1 MTFQQFALNNII
13 RSKRTYVAHFLSSAF
28 SVMVFFMYSLLVFH
42 PDLQGELTTV
52 SVTLSALGKM
62 GMQTSQYVI
71 FIFSFFCLLYSVSV
85 FLKTRKK
92 EFGSLMLQGM
102 SPRQLHQ
109 LVFLENMLIGI
120 TAIVCG
126 ILMGLILAK
135 LILIISSNILGIHK
149 GLTFYVPITAI
160 LMTFGAFLLL
170 FLAISL
176 LTLRIVKVGKIIE
189 LLRSEEKPRSEPKAS
204 IVLSLLAIILIIVG
218 YELEFY
224 FTLHQNLIFLIPTG
238 VVLVIIG
245 TYFIFTQFS
254 VYILYKLKRKE
265 AIFLKRLNLLTIS
278 ELIYRM
284 RDNAIM
290 FFLVAII
297 SAVSF
302 TGIGTFMALGN
313 PGLSEMTNPFAFTY
327 QSSLKNKQ
335 EETHVQEINN
345 KLKENHFSYRE
356 ATATPKETENNLIV
370 FSLTDFNSIA
380 NALGKPRESL
390 TNDNETIVVP
400 ITVTQQKKFR
410 KKESIS
416 KTIDLIQGDLDIQ
429 FRVKKTVPY
438 IGWDGQVSGKT
449 MIVVSDN
456 MYEKIPSWS
465 RDKTDLRKY
474 HVFTVKDWEKSKE
487 VASELEHSIPMD
499 EKGDYFLSSL
509 VRQWL
514 SDKQENGI
522 LLIISALVGIVF
534 FTFAASFLYAR
545 LYTDLERD
553 QQQYMTI
560 AKVGLTQNELKKVI
574 TRQLCIM
581 FFLPL
586 TLAVVHSVVA
596 FTALQQLVSFS
607 IVTDSVIIL
616 TCFICLQFMYFF
628 VIRTRYLRYL
638 YKKIM

>member
-13 RSKRTYVAHFLSSAF
+13 RSKRTYVAHFLSSTF
-28 SVMVFFMYSLLVFH
+28 SVMVFFIYSLLVFH

-52 SVTLSALGKM
+52 SVTLSALGEIGIK
-62 GMQTSQYVI
+62 TSQYVI

-92 EFGSLMLQGM
+92 EFGTLMLQGM
-102 SPRQLHQ
+102 TPRQLHQ
-109 LVFLENMLIGI
+109 LVFIENMLIGI

-126 ILMGLILAK
+126 IIMGLILAK
-135 LILIISSNILGIHK
+135 LILIISANILGIYK
-149 GLTFYVPITAI
+149 GLTFYVPINAI
-160 LMTFGAFLLL
+160 LMTVGAFSLL

-176 LTLRIVKVGKIIE
+176 FTLRIVKVGQIIE
-189 LLRSEEKPRSEPKAS
+189 LLRSEEKPKSEPQAS
-204 IVLSLLAIILIIVG
+204 IFLSLLAIILIIVG

-224 FTLHQNLIFLIPTG
+224 FTLHQNLFFLIPIG

-245 TYFIFTQFS
+245 TYLIFTQFS
-254 VYILYKLKRKE
+254 VCILYILKRKE
-265 AIFLKRLNLLTIS
+265 SIFLKRLNLLTIS

-290 FFLVAII
+290 FFMVAII

-327 QSSLKNKQ
+327 QSSSKNKQ
-335 EETHVQEINN
+335 EKTHVLEINN

-356 ATATPKETENNLIV
+356 AIATPKETENNLIV

-380 NALGKPRESL
+380 NALGKPKESL
-390 TNDNETIVVP
+390 ANDDETIEVP
-400 ITVTQQKKFR
+400 TTVTQQTKFR
-410 KKESIS
+410 KKEGIS
-416 KTIDLIQGDLDIQ
+416 KTIDLIQGNLDIQ
-429 FRVKKTVPY
+429 FRVKKTVNY
-438 IGWDGQVSGKT
+438 IGWNGQAFGKK

-456 MYEKIPSWS
+456 MYKKIPSLNQDEMELW
-465 RDKTDLRKY
+465 KY
-474 HVFTVKDWEKSKE
+474 HVFAVKDWEKSKE

-499 EKGDYFLSSL
+499 DKGDYSLHSL
-509 VRQWL
+509 VIQWL
-514 SDKQENGI
+514 SDKQENGM

-534 FTFAASFLYAR
+534 FTFAASFLYSR

-586 TLAVVHSVVA
+586 TMAVVHSVVA

-607 IVTDSVIIL
+607 IVTDSFIIL
-616 TCFICLQFMYFF
+616 TCFIFLQVMYFF
-628 VIRTRYLRYL
+628 VIRSRYLRDL
-638 YKKIM
+638 YIKIM

>member
-13 RSKRTYVAHFLSSAF
+13 RSKRTYVGHFLSSTF
-28 SVMVFFMYSLLVFH
+28 SVMVFFIYSLLVFH

-52 SVTLSALGKM
+52 SVTLSALGEI
-62 GMQTSQYVI
+62 GMQTSQYII
-71 FIFSFFCLLYSVSV
+71 FIFSFFCLVYSVSV

-92 EFGSLMLQGM
+92 EFGFLMLQGM

-109 LVFLENMLIGI
+109 LVFIENMIIGI

-126 ILMGLILAK
+126 IVMGLILAK
-135 LILIISSNILGIHK
+135 LILIICSNVLGIHK
-149 GLTFYVPITAI
+149 GLTFYVPIKAI
-160 LMTFGAFLLL
+160 LMTIIAFSLL

-176 LTLRIVKVGKIIE
+176 LTLRIVKVGQIIE
-189 LLRSEEKPRSEPKAS
+189 LLRSEEKPKSEPKAS
-204 IVLSLLAIILIIVG
+204 IFLSLLAIILIIGG

-224 FTLHQNLIFLIPTG
+224 FTMHQNLFFLIPTG
-238 VVLVIIG
+238 VVLVVIG

-254 VYILYKLKRKE
+254 VYILHILKRKE
-265 AIFLKRLNLLTIS
+265 SIFLKKLNLLTIS

-302 TGIGTFMALGN
+302 TGIGIFMSLGN
-313 PGLSEMTNPFAFTY
+313 PGLSAMTNPFAFTY
-327 QSSLKNKQ
+327 QSSSENKA
-335 EETHVQEINN
+335 EKTHVLQINK
-345 KLKENHFSYRE
+345 KLEEFHFSYRE
-356 ATATPKETENNLIV
+356 AAAIPKKTENNLIV
-370 FSLTDFNSIA
+370 FRLTDFNSIA
-380 NALGKPRESL
+380 YALGQPRESL
-390 TNDNETIVVP
+390 KSDDETIIVP
-400 ITVTQQKKFR
+400 TTVSQLTNFKR
-410 KKESIS
+410 KENVGT
-416 KTIDLIQGDLDIQ
+416 TIDLLQGDMDIQ

-438 IGWDGQVSGKT
+438 IGWNGQEIGEIMV
-449 MIVVSDN
+449 VVSDS
-456 MYEKIPSWS
+456 MYEKIPSLSQGEMKLW
-465 RDKTDLRKY
+465 KY
-474 HVFTVKDWEKSKE
+474 HVFVVKDWEKSKE
-487 VASELEHSIPMD
+487 VASELKHFIPMD
-499 EKGDYFLSSL
+499 EKGDYSLDSL
-509 VRQWL
+509 VIQWL
-514 SDKQENGI
+514 SDKQENGM

-560 AKVGLTQNELKKVI
+560 SKVGLTQTELKKVI

-586 TLAVVHSVVA
+586 AIAVVHSIVA
-596 FTALQQLVSFS
+596 FVALQQLVSFS
-607 IVTDSVIIL
+607 IVKDSFMIL
-616 TCFICLQFMYFF
+616 TSFIVLQFMYFF
-628 VIRTRYLRYL
+628 VIRSRYLRYL